1 MATSPAYGEQRKTTG
16 WTGWIAFAGVML
28 VLLGLAS
35 AVEGLTAV
43 FDQAYYQV
51 PPSGL
56 AVSADYQVWGW
67 LHFGMGMLAFA
78 IGVAVLAGNKIARIA
93 AAVIAGLSAIVHLA
107 FLPAAP
113 FLVIIVIAI
122 DVIVIYAIVAH
133 GDEMRSSKMPLS

>member
-1 MATSPAYGEQRKTTG
+1 MAATATYQEQRQTTG

-35 AVEGLTAV
+35 AIEGLIAV
-43 FDQAYYQV
+43 FDQRYYDV
-51 PPSGL
+51 APSRL
-56 AVSADYQVWGW
+56 VVSANYQVWGW

-78 IGVAVLAGNKIARIA
+78 IGLGVLSGNKVARVA
-93 AAVIAGLSAIVHLA
+93 AAVVAGLSAIVHLA

-133 GDEMRSSKMPLS
+133 GDEMPPSSR